1 MQIKEGL
8 VTEASKLKIGD
19 VQDFTTFTS
28 AVIDDKAFKR
38 ITGYIEHAKNSSN
51 LTILAG
57 GTYSDKKGYFINPTI
72 VETKDPKD
80 KIMTEEIFGPVLTI
94 YVYKDADL
102 VDTMNLVNTTTPFA
116 LTGAVYG
123 QDE

>member
-1 MQIKEGL
+1 M
-8 VTEASKLKIGD
+8 KIGD

-80 KIMTEEIFGPVLTI
+80 KIMTEEIFGPVLSI
-94 YVYKDADL
+94 YVYKDANL
-102 VDTMNLVNTTTPFA
+102 YEAMQLVNTTTPFA